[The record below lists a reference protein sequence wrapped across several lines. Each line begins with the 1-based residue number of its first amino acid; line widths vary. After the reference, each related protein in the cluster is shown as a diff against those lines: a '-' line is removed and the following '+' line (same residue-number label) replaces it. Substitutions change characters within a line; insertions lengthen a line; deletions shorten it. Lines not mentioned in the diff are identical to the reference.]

1 VDLTLSKRGDY
12 VVRSAITLARAYD
25 AEGWRKIREVVE
37 ETDVPQ
43 TFASQI
49 LADLVRAG
57 LATSRAGRSGGYRL
71 SRAPTAV
78 SVLEV
83 IEAGE
88 GPLRSERCALGEGPC
103 RWENVCP
110 LHETWTAAT
119 AALREL
125 LSRTTLAELA
135 ARDAALEA
143 GTYPVPVDS
152 HRAELGSFLLAD
164 QIQVECAAETAS
176 AALGLGRPP
185 IAPLLAE
192 ALTPSL
198 RGAWRPATDPA
209 EKTSQD
215 GGRAAGSSV
224 DGGRAAGSSVDG
236 GRAADSGFV
245 GVLDASVVPIPPG
258 APDHAVPDGAAVQ
271 GSTARRSAGAKRG
284 AAGEAAPGAA
294 PERARF
300 LLGWR
305 LGVPGQ
311 GSRLEGGLTVHE
323 LDGERSAPRLAAEW
337 HQRVGLPP
345 STPLETVEA
354 EARRVV
360 RRFLRQV
367 AAALESATGED
378 GGTGRT

>member
-1 VDLTLSKRGDY
+1 MDLTLSKRGDY
-12 VVRSAITLARAYD
+12 VVRSAISLARAYD
-25 AEGWRKIREVVE
+25 TASWRKIREVVE

-57 LATSRAGRSGGYRL
+57 LASSRAGRTGGYRL
-71 SRAPTAV
+71 SRPPSEV

-135 ARDAALEA
+135 SRDAALEA
-143 GTYPVPVDS
+143 GTYAVPADS
-152 HRAELGSFLLAD
+152 HRAELGSFLLVD
-164 QIQVECAAETAS
+164 RIQVECGAEVAS

-185 IAPLLAE
+185 IAALVAE
-192 ALTPSL
+192 AIAPSL
-198 RGAWRPATDPA
+198 RGAWRPARDPGEQA
-209 EKTSQD
+209 RDD
-215 GGRAAGSSV
+215 GGGPADAPFAA
-224 DGGRAAGSSVDG
+224 
-236 GRAADSGFV
+236 
-245 GVLDASVVPIPPG
+245 VLDASVVPIPLGTPDTPVLGGG
-258 APDHAVPDGAAVQ
+258 AVAS
-271 GSTARRSAGAKRG
+271 STARRPVAIAGAAAADG
-284 AAGEAAPGAA
+284 AAGEAAADEAAPGAA

-305 LGVPGQ
+305 LGVPGR

-323 LDGERSAPRLAAEW
+323 LDGERSELRLDAQW

-345 STPLETVEA
+345 SRPLETVEA

-367 AAALESATGED
+367 AAALEGASSGADAES
-378 GGTGRT
+378 